1 MRPDT
6 EAAREY
12 LNRLRESYDYLRQI
26 KKDMDAIVPLS
37 ANKADLL
44 RPNRGYK
51 ASGIRSAER
60 RLSKLEEYGR
70 ALDHYIQLQ
79 HTIINQIDE
88 IEDTHQADILFYR
101 YVKFYGLHR
110 TAKKMQM
117 EYCYISKLHQKA
129 LISFSYVHHL
139 TNDKAE
145 SANEKQ

>member
-12 LNRLRESYDYLRQI
+12 LNQLRDAHDYLEQI
-26 KKDMDAIVPLS
+26 KKDLDSIVPLS
-37 ANKADLL
+37 ANKADGI
-44 RPNRGYK
+44 RTNRGYK

-60 RLSKLEEYGR
+60 RLSKLEEYDR
-70 ALDHYIQLQ
+70 ALDHYIRLQ

-88 IEDTHQADILFYR
+88 IEDAHQAEILFYR

-110 TAKKMQM
+110 TAEEMQM
-117 EYCYISKLHQKA
+117 EYRYVSRLHRKA
-129 LISFSYVHHL
+129 LISFSNTHHL

-145 SANEKQ
+145 SANEEQ